1 MNPEKGKQTYT
12 KIDSISDIDPN
23 KMSISQI
30 NQRFIDK
37 DNNRYALRFNKEI
50 RRMEIIKLTT
60 NQSVE
65 VVKPSTE
72 TPERAPLPTV
82 KEMLAQ
88 QQPAPVTPPPPQRA
102 QAERRKFPRGPK
114 PESQEEPLLGGEIE
128 LDIMGMDESRNV
140 EKKTEAI
147 SNPDSAIFVSEKL
160 DTRQPSN
167 LIEHF
172 IKVLGTYKERANAM
186 IRNIQSSRIFEV
198 TGDPSENKNIV
209 GNLAREFEA
218 QIFEAIDK
226 MIDLHKEM
234 TAYPRPITYY
244 ISKAPADMREEMK
257 SIESDREKLDKLHLY
272 EMQRHTSA
280 IIIDM
285 KKLSLQLMNIMNLKT
300 DSQVKQLQYPNQL
313 MFVDAKN
320 ASLYFSQDLDKT
332 MLEVDTWK
340 NQK

>member
-1 MNPEKGKQTYT
+1 VNPDKGKQNYI
-12 KIDSISDIDPN
+12 KIDSISEIDPN

-50 RRMEIIKLTT
+50 RRMEIIKIST

-65 VVKPSTE
+65 VVSPFVES
-72 TPERAPLPTV
+72 PA
-82 KEMLAQ
+82 AQ
-88 QQPAPVTPPPPQRA
+88 SPAPPSAPILKEPEALAPPSPPKTLI
-102 QAERRKFPRGPK
+102 ERRKFPRGPR
-114 PESQEEPLLGGEIE
+114 PEPGEEPLLGGDVE
-128 LDIMGMDESRNV
+128 LDIIGMEDSRAP
-140 EKKTEAI
+140 EKKESTPV
-147 SNPDSAIFVSEKL
+147 SSDSAVFHNETADFRKPG
-160 DTRQPSN
+160 Q

-172 IKVLGTYKERANAM
+172 IKILGTYKERANAM

-234 TAYPRPITYY
+234 TSYPRPITYY
-244 ISKAPADMREEMK
+244 ISKAPSDMREDMK
-257 SIESDREKLDKLHLY
+257 LIDSDREKLDKLHLY
-272 EMQRHTSA
+272 EMQRHTST
-280 IIIDM
+280 IVTDM
-285 KKLSLQLMNIMNLKT
+285 KKLSLQLMNILNLKT

-332 MLEVDTWK
+332 ILEVNNWK
-340 NQK
+340 NQT